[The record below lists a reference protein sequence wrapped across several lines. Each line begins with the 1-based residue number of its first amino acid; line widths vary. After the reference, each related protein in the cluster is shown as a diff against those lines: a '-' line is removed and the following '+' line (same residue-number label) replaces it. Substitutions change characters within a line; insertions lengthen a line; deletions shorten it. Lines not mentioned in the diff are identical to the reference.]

1 MDSVA
6 SSEAILDRLATA
18 LRTRVDAQ
26 RTAEMRLASF
36 AFSEQP
42 ASGRTDV
49 TSAAGDTPIDWR
61 YYVLRALRVI
71 AEPDSVQL
79 LDDVRGDGRPLDE
92 LVRLF
97 EPAAHDRLA
106 VGDRVGRLAA
116 VGLVG
121 RELASDRVSLTPLG
135 EALLDLLADLER
147 RAGAGPR

>member
-42 ASGRTDV
+42 ASGRADVTPEATDV
-49 TSAAGDTPIDWR
+49 AIDWR

-97 EPAAHDRLA
+97 EPAARDRLA

-116 VGLVG
+116 VGLLG

-147 RAGAGPR
+147 RAGARPR

>member
-1 MDSVA
+1 MDSIA
-6 SSEAILDRLATA
+6 SSDALLDRLATA

-26 RTAEMRLASF
+26 RTAETRLASF
-36 AFSEQP
+36 VFTEQP
-42 ASGRTDV
+42 TNGRADV
-49 TSAAGDTPIDWR
+49 RPEAADAAIDWR

-71 AEPDSVQL
+71 AEPDSVRL
-79 LDDVRGDGRPLDE
+79 LDNVRGEGQPFDA

-97 EPAAHDRLA
+97 EPTARDRLA

>member
-1 MDSVA
+1 VDSTA

-49 TSAAGDTPIDWR
+49 TSSAGDTPIDWR

-97 EPAAHDRLA
+97 EPAARDRLA

-147 RAGAGPR
+147 RAGARPR